1 MKKFNSL
8 LCSLMI
14 ALAGFSV
21 MTCSEEEQA
30 HEHNFTIS
38 AFDDIHH
45 WKKCNCGEVDLSS
58 YEKHHNES
66 NTDTHWFSCDCGVS
80 NEKKSHEWIL
90 TETLD
95 RARYQYDGL
104 GIYSCSA
111 CTEKKED
118 IIPAPEPKTLEEL
131 GALKKLSEEE
141 INAYGINKSSIPQRL
156 DGAEYYTFGV
166 YPQTVLAQK
175 DFDEGN
181 IKILDIECTESGITY
196 KMGDDCNWYVEVP
209 GYEFGYSSSCKY
221 SDGTFANENIRYFKA
236 EPLVWRKLADKNVDG
251 KNCVMLVSEKA
262 VDFCSGKLGFNKKRN
277 IDGNVIFNNN
287 YKHSITRAF
296 LNGLSYEGFEDYWDP
311 GEQITVH
318 EYENNGFLQ
327 KAFTLEQSKR
337 IVEYEVDNSPES
349 ADFNSPIGI
358 NNKYY
363 FKYPDEFYCEN
374 TKDKI
379 FLLSFKEATSKD
391 LGFIISSTS
400 PAIAVY
406 CPLLARKATDFAIYK
421 RKNESMPYSLDD
433 EIINIVDWP
442 LRTPISY
449 IRDEQDGWGI
459 AGAGFDEDI
468 WVRPIRFYSIIDISS
483 VYKASIVPALV
494 VEESLN

>member
-1 MKKFNSL
+1 MKKINSL

-21 MTCSEEEQA
+21 MACSEEEQA

-181 IKILDIECTESGITY
+181 IKILDIECAESGITY

-209 GYEFGYSSSCKY
+209 GYEVGYFSCKY
-221 SDGTFANENIRYFKA
+221 SDGTFTNENIRYFKA
-236 EPLVWRKLADKNVDG
+236 EPLVWRKLTDKNVDG

-262 VDFCSGKLGFNKKRN
+262 VDFCIGKLAKDKKRN
-277 IDGNVIFNNN
+277 IDGSDIHNNN

-296 LNGLSYEGFEDYWDP
+296 LNGLSYEGFEFFPDIWDT
-311 GEQITVH
+311 EQITVH

-349 ADFNSPIGI
+349 ADFNIPIG
-358 NNKYY
+358 NTTKY

-374 TKDKI
+374 TRDKI
-379 FLLSFKEATSKD
+379 FLLSLKEATSKD
-391 LGFIISSTS
+391 LGFISSRS
-400 PAIAVY
+400 S
-406 CPLLARKATDFAIYK
+406 CPLLARKATDFGIYK
-421 RKNESMPYSLDD
+421 RKSMPYSLNN
-433 EIINIVDWP
+433 EVINIVDWP

-449 IRDEQDGWGI
+449 SSDDQDGWGI
-459 AGAGFDEDI
+459 AGARFYDQYG
-468 WVRPIRFYSIIDISS
+468 RFYSIIDFSS
-483 VYKASIVPALV
+483 VYEASIVPALV